1 MSIARDRANRSG
13 SDPLQIDNTK
23 LVTDSGDLKVQDV
36 SGNEKKLIADEIHV
50 GTGADKVILKRD
62 SSTGKV
68 AIQTQASGEAAEG
81 GTVASTT
88 VYATTALL
96 PTSPT
101 DGQQALVT
109 ANNFLYIAKS
119 NGWYKIAEITNTTPS
134 ITSAGNASYTFLTD
148 GTPVSIEITATDAE
162 VGTALQ
168 YKYAVTSGSIGST
181 ATVTSSA
188 TSGGTYSALA
198 ANTLTP
204 NKFFKVTPST
214 NNAYAGA
221 FSLTFSASDG
231 VAVATSSASSFT
243 LAFDVSGSFQFDG
256 NGDAITVPASSDFQ
270 LGTGDFT
277 IEAWVYSTTYSN
289 YPYIIDLRAS
299 GGSPTS
305 QAAPLIYINN
315 DNTIRYYVNGSA
327 QISTSYAPY
336 QNKWTHV
343 AVDKNS
349 GTTTLYLDGVSKG
362 TWSDSTNYNT
372 NSEAMI
378 GMRSGTASQS
388 LDGYIS
394 NVRIV
399 KGSNAYSP
407 TALSGF
413 SGSILFAGGVVTTSS
428 TSSDFTMGT
437 GDFTI
442 ETWFKYTGPS
452 ALSSNHY
459 LFDLGT
465 SNDIR
470 ITFGGGAINVDDGG
484 QVFSY
489 TNIDDYTSQWYHLA
503 YTRTG
508 GISSLYLDGQL
519 KASIGNSNYNHST
532 NTFTLANYGGGG
544 NYKWTGYLSD
554 FRIVKG
560 KAVYTG
566 NFTRPTGP
574 LTTTGGTYPSS
585 TNIVNPTASETV
597 LLLGNNASSITDV
610 SSGSHTMSVSGS
622 ASANSDV
629 PTGNS
634 FILPTSGLSAI
645 TNTKLLA
652 LTESTPNN
660 VTNGSTYIS
669 STSRRLTMSSSDFT
683 IGTDDF
689 TLETWVKWA
698 NLPGS
703 SGQGN
708 YMFDFGANGLV
719 MQFNGSASLG
729 FWASG
734 LGYLQG
740 SVSIS
745 EGVWYHIAWTR
756 SSGTATCYLN
766 GVQVVSGAFAK
777 DVSGTSGLTIN
788 GYGGGGS
795 YGQGG
800 VTYSGTR
807 FVRGHVV
814 YTGAFSPPTGPLTK
828 TGGTY
833 PNNTNRTD
841 PTASQ
846 TKLLTNQSSSGSV
859 PTDNSDSG
867 HTISVSSGSVTLG
880 AGIEGAP
887 TDLSSSSH
895 TLSLVGDTTHSY
907 ATPYEQGTGGSVYF
921 DGTGDY
927 LLTAT
932 NSDLVIG
939 SNDFTA
945 ECWIYPTS
953 FAAVQGVIDRRRSGD
968 AANYDWTTYLN
979 TDNTLN
985 FYQSGG
991 TRITSSALTTNTWYH
1006 TAVVK
1011 NSGVTTLYVDG
1022 VSQGTWNDSATY
1034 PSNQMTFGAYG
1045 PSLASLWYSGY
1056 ISNVRLVVGTAVYTS
1071 NFTVPT
1077 SKLTAVTNT
1086 KLLTCNDSNIIND
1099 ASTSKHIITVNG
1111 DAIAT
1116 RYIPF

>member
-23 LVTDSGDLKVQDV
+23 LVTDSGDLKVQDA

-68 AIQTQASGEAAEG
+68 AIQTQAAGEAAEG
-81 GTVASTT
+81 GTVSSTT
-88 VYATTALL
+88 IYATTDLL
-96 PTSPT
+96 PTNPT

-168 YKYAVTSGSIGST
+168 YKYAVSSGSIGSS

-198 ANTLTP
+198 VNTLTT

-214 NNAYAGA
+214 NNAHAGT

-243 LAFDVSGSFQFDG
+243 LQFDVSGSFKFDG
-256 NGDAITVPASSDFQ
+256 NGDAVTVPTSADFSFGTGDFTIEGFVHSTSYSNYPYIYDSRTNPSASANAPVLYIHNDNTLRYYVSGSTRINVNYSDYDNKFTHIALQRNSGTTGLYLDGIQKGTWSDSTNYSDQGPVVLGRHGNSSNATYCLNGYMSNVRVVKGSAAYTVNSVSTGSTSFDGNGDNLFIAANSDFQ
-270 LGTGDFT
+270 MGTGDFT

-299 GGSPTS
+299 GASPSS
-305 QAAPLIYINN
+305 QAAPLIYIQN

-327 QISTSYAPY
+327 QISTAYGSY
-336 QNKWTHV
+336 QDKWTHV
-343 AVDKNS
+343 AAVRNS

-362 TWSDSTNYNT
+362 TWSDSTNYNV

-378 GMRSGTASQS
+378 GMRPGTTSQS
-388 LDGYIS
+388 LNGYIS
-394 NVRIV
+394 NLRIV
-399 KGSNAYSP
+399 KG
-407 TALSGF
+407 T
-413 SGSILFAGGVVTTSS
+413 
-428 TSSDFTMGT
+428 
-437 GDFTI
+437 
-442 ETWFKYTGPS
+442 
-452 ALSSNHY
+452 
-459 LFDLGT
+459 
-465 SNDIR
+465 
-470 ITFGGGAINVDDGG
+470 
-484 QVFSY
+484 
-489 TNIDDYTSQWYHLA
+489 
-503 YTRTG
+503 
-508 GISSLYLDGQL
+508 
-519 KASIGNSNYNHST
+519 
-532 NTFTLANYGGGG
+532 
-544 NYKWTGYLSD
+544 
-554 FRIVKG
+554 
-560 KAVYTG
+560 AVYTS
-566 NFTRPTGP
+566 NFTPPNTA
-574 LTTTGGTYPSS
+574 LT
-585 TNIVNPTASETV
+585 
-597 LLLGNNASSITDV
+597 
-610 SSGSHTMSVSGS
+610 
-622 ASANSDV
+622 
-629 PTGNS
+629 
-634 FILPTSGLSAI
+634 AI
-645 TNTKLLA
+645 TNTKLLTCQNSTGA
-652 LTESTPNN
+652 ITDASSSNHTITANGNAAASTQKPFSDYITVPTSDLTAVTNTKLLTLTESTPNN
-660 VTNGSTYIS
+660 ITNGSTYIS
-669 STSRRLTMSSSDFT
+669 STGRRLTMSSSDFT

-719 MQFNGSASLG
+719 MQFNGSSSLG

-745 EGVWYHIAWTR
+745 TGVWYHIAWTR

-766 GVQVVSGAFAK
+766 GTQVVSGAFAK
-777 DVSGTSGLTIN
+777 DVTGTSGFTIN

-800 VTYSGTR
+800 VTYSDTR

-814 YTGAFSPPTGPLTK
+814 YTGVFAVPTGPLTK

-887 TDLSSSSH
+887 ADLSSASRS
-895 TLSLVGDTTHSY
+895 LSLIGNATHSY
-907 ATPYEQGTGGSVYF
+907 ATPFEQGTGGSVYF
-921 DGTGDY
+921 DGSGDS
-927 LLTAT
+927 LLIPPTSGNYA
-932 NSDLVIG
+932 LRIG
-939 SNDFTA
+939 TNDFTI
-945 ECWIYPTS
+945 EYWVYPID
-953 FAAVQGVIDRRRSGD
+953 FAAVRLMLDRRLGSSGED
-968 AANYDWTTYLN
+968 IVLNHN
-979 TDNTLN
+979 TDGTIR
-985 FYQSGG
+985 FYANSGN
-991 TRITSSALTTNTWYH
+991 RITSSAISAGAWTHIALVRDSGTTKMYINGVADSETYSDSTNYTGAQVYIGKH
-1006 TAVVK
+1006 Y
-1011 NSGVTTLYVDG
+1011 NSTSYDF
-1022 VSQGTWNDSATY
+1022 Y
-1034 PSNQMTFGAYG
+1034 
-1045 PSLASLWYSGY
+1045 GY
-1056 ISNVRLVVGTAVYTS
+1056 ISNYREVVGTAVYTT

-1086 KLLTCNDSNIIND
+1086 KLLTCNDSNTIDD
-1099 ASTSKHIITVNG
+1099 ASTLSNTITISGNT
-1111 DAIAT
+1111 IAT
-1116 RYIPF
+1116 RFHPF